1 MRYPIAIEPGDATH
15 AFGVV
20 VPDLPGCYSAG
31 DSLDEAI
38 TNAEEAVLLWIDQ
51 AMDEG
56 RPIPTAGNVEQHRD
70 NPDFAGW
77 IWAVVNVDISRMDK
91 AQRINITLPA
101 RVLTAIDNAAR
112 REGETRSGMLA
123 RAALYYA
130 ARPKDKIAG
139 KATAIRKKKS
149 ARGVKRKSA

>member
-1 MRYPIAIEPGDATH
+1 MRYPIAIEPGDDTH

-38 TNAEEAVLLWIDQ
+38 TNAEEAILLWIDQ

-56 RPIPTAGNVEQHRD
+56 RPIPAAGNVEQHQE
-70 NPDFAGW
+70 NPDFAAW
-77 IWAVVNVDISRMDK
+77 IWAVVSVDLSRMDK
-91 AQRINITLPA
+91 AQRINITLPT
-101 RVLTAIDNAAR
+101 RVLTAIDNAAK

-130 ARPKDKIAG
+130 ARPKERITGKRIVAG
-139 KATAIRKKKS
+139 KKKAARS
-149 ARGVKRKSA
+149 AKRKSA

>member
-15 AFGVV
+15 AYGVV

-31 DSLDEAI
+31 DTLDEAI
-38 TNAEEAVLLWIDQ
+38 TNAEEAILLWIDQ

-56 RPIPTAGNVEQHRD
+56 RPIPAAGNVEQHQD

-77 IWAVVNVDISRMDK
+77 IWAVVSIDLSRMDK
-91 AQRINITLPA
+91 AQRINITLPV
-101 RVLTAIDNAAR
+101 RVLTAIDNAAK

-130 ARPKDKIAG
+130 TRPKDKIPG

-149 ARGVKRKSA
+149 ARGAKRKSA

>member
-1 MRYPIAIEPGDATH
+1 MRYPIAIEPGDAAH

-31 DSLDEAI
+31 DTLDEAI
-38 TNAEEAVLLWIDQ
+38 TNSEEAILLWIDQ

-56 RPIPTAGNVEQHRD
+56 RPIPAAGSIERHQE

-77 IWAVVNVDISRMDK
+77 IWAVVSVDLSRMDK

-101 RVLTAIDNAAR
+101 RVLTAIDNAAK

-130 ARPKDKIAG
+130 ARSKDKIAG
-139 KATAIRKKKS
+139 KGMSTRKKKTTS
-149 ARGVKRKSA
+149 TVKRKSA

>member
-20 VPDLPGCYSAG
+20 VPDLPGCFSAG
-31 DSLDEAI
+31 DTLDEAI
-38 TNAEEAVLLWIDQ
+38 TNAEEAILLWIDQ

-56 RPIPTAGNVEQHRD
+56 RPIPAAGSVEQHQED
-70 NPDFAGW
+70 PDYAGW
-77 IWAVVNVDISRMDK
+77 IWAVVSVDLSRMDK
-91 AQRINITLPA
+91 AQRINITLPT
-101 RVLTAIDNAAR
+101 RVLTAIDNAAK

-130 ARPKDKIAG
+130 TRPNEKSLEKSRM
-139 KATAIRKKKS
+139 IRKKKG